1 MVWEGSEA
9 AGNQCEQSCEEAWK
23 IKENPNTKKEER
35 IRRKSKRSKKI
46 GNRSKWKGWPKEKE
60 LLDKGDGLAT
70 AAGARRNAEVT
81 STVCTNSRRQLSS
94 AYGCLPPIVKAPRG
108 VVG

>member
-1 MVWEGSEA
+1 MVWKGPEA

-23 IKENPNTKKEER
+23 IRENPNTKREER

-46 GNRSKWKGWPKEKE
+46 GNRSKWEGWPKEKE

-70 AAGARRNAEVT
+70 AAGARRNDEVT
-81 STVCTNSRRQLSS
+81 TSSQNISTYIQVHEGSLVRLTVVFRRS
-94 AYGCLPPIVKAPRG
+94 
-108 VVG
+108 

>member
-1 MVWEGSEA
+1 ME
-9 AGNQCEQSCEEAWK
+9 NQGKSVNEK
-23 IKENPNTKKEER
+23 GKR

-46 GNRSKWKGWPKEKE
+46 VNRSKWKGWPKEKE

>member
-1 MVWEGSEA
+1 MVWKGSEA
-9 AGNQCEQSCEEAWK
+9 AGNQCEQSSEEAWK
-23 IKENPNTKKEER
+23 IKENPYTKREER

-70 AAGARRNAEVT
+70 AAGARLNDEVT
-81 STVCTNSRRQLSS
+81 SN
-94 AYGCLPPIVKAPRG
+94 
-108 VVG
+108 